1 MTISTRALRG
11 SVLIAV
17 VVLIADQI
25 SKHWALSALSS
36 GPIDLFW
43 TLRLRLVFNPGMA
56 FSQGQNL
63 GPLIAVVSLFVIAA
77 LLVSV
82 AKGSGLGHPMVI
94 GLVVG
99 GAAGNLSDRLFRGDA
114 WLRGEVVDFIDLQWF
129 PVFNIADTAINL
141 GVILL
146 LIGAIRTSVRG
157 SAPDDQ

>member
-1 MTISTRALRG
+1 MTISTRDLRG

-17 VVLIADQI
+17 VVLIIDQLT
-25 SKHWALSALSS
+25 KHWALSALNS

-63 GPLIAVVSLFVIAA
+63 GPLIGVVSLFVIAA
-77 LLVSV
+77 LIVSV

-94 GLVVG
+94 GLIVG
-99 GAAGNLSDRLFRGDA
+99 GAAGNVSDRLFRGDA
-114 WLRGEVVDFIDLQWF
+114 WMRGKVVDFIDFQWF
-129 PVFNIADTAINL
+129 PVFNLADVAINA

-146 LIGAIRTSVRG
+146 LIGAILSSYRG
-157 SAPDDQ
+157 AARDDH

>member
-17 VVLIADQI
+17 IVLITDQLT
-25 SKHWALSALSS
+25 KHWALSALNT

-63 GPLIAVVSLFVIAA
+63 GPLIGVVSLFVIAA
-77 LLVSV
+77 LIVSV

-94 GLVVG
+94 GLIVG
-99 GAAGNLSDRLFRGDA
+99 GAAGNVSDRLFRGDA
-114 WLRGEVVDFIDLQWF
+114 WMRGKVVDFIDLQWF
-129 PVFNIADTAINL
+129 PVFNLADVAINV

-146 LIGAIRTSVRG
+146 LIGAILNSYRG
-157 SAPDDQ
+157 AARDDH

>member
-17 VVLIADQI
+17 LVLIADQI
-25 SKHWALSALSS
+25 SKHWALNALNT
-36 GPIDLFW
+36 GPINLLW

-63 GPLIAVVSLFVIAA
+63 GPLIAVVSGFVIAA

-99 GAAGNLSDRLFRGDA
+99 GASGNLADRLFRGEA
-114 WLRGEVVDFIDLQWF
+114 WLRGKVVDFIDLQWF
-129 PVFNIADTAINL
+129 PVFNFADMAINV

-146 LIGAIRTSVRG
+146 LLGAILNSLRG
-157 SAPDDQ
+157 EVPNDH

>member
-17 VVLIADQI
+17 VVLITDQLT
-25 SKHWALSALSS
+25 KHWALSALNT
-36 GPIDLFW
+36 GTIDLFW

-63 GPLIAVVSLFVIAA
+63 GPLIGVVSLFVIAA
-77 LLVSV
+77 LIVSV

-94 GLVVG
+94 GLIVG
-99 GAAGNLSDRLFRGDA
+99 GAAGNVSDRLFRGDA
-114 WLRGEVVDFIDLQWF
+114 WMRGKVVDFIDLQWF
-129 PVFNIADTAINL
+129 PVFNLADVAINV

-146 LIGAIRTSVRG
+146 LIGAILNSYRG
-157 SAPDDQ
+157 AARDDH